1 MAYAAPIF
9 YDDVVAVI
17 TLILLVF
24 ALIIQA
30 VALVHAVTQRA
41 EAFPAIGTLSKGA
54 WIAILGICFV
64 LTLFLSGPINIAS
77 LIGIAAALV
86 YLLDVRVGLKEL
98 GDGRGAW

>member
-1 MAYAAPIF
+1 MANAAPIF

-41 EAFPAIGTLSKGA
+41 DAFPAIGTLSKGA

-64 LTLFLSGPINIAS
+64 LTIIGFGPISIFG
-77 LIGIAAALV
+77 LVGIAAALI
-86 YLLDVRVGLKEL
+86 YLLDVRPGLKEL
-98 GDGRGAW
+98 GDGRGLW